1 MKTEQE
7 LKREAGGQPRN
18 GDYLLAA
25 ELSAE
30 QNMNM
35 LDGIPNNEKPRVNQ
49 NYVILESEIV
59 GQKEFVLAQNPN
71 APQPYVTWER
81 NMQEDERRGE
91 ENFYWGKYFCD
102 PEAAEKNFHDRA
114 DGEREFLR
122 DLRPSLLKNLRQNQE
137 EITRPAAPARGGDRP
152 ERGGCCARQLGGR
165 VEISLISP
173 AICSSAYQ

>member
-7 LKREAGGQPRN
+7 LKREAGLQPEN
-18 GDYLLAA
+18 GEYLRAA

-35 LDGIPNNEKPRVNQ
+35 IDGTPNNEKPRVNQ

-59 GQKEFVLAQNPN
+59 GHKEFVLAENPN

-102 PEAAEKNFHDRA
+102 PEAAEKNFHDRVDA
-114 DGEREFLR
+114 EREYLR
-122 DLRPSLLKNLRQNQE
+122 EYRPSLLRSLRKNQK
-137 EITRPAAPARGGDRP
+137 EIARPVAPA
-152 ERGGCCARQLGGR
+152 GGR
-165 VEISLISP
+165 EKGGAAL
-173 AICSSAYQ
+173 

>member
-1 MKTEQE
+1 MTTGNERQVQGMKTEQE
-7 LKREAGGQPRN
+7 LKREAGLQPEN
-18 GDYLLAA
+18 GEYLRAA

-35 LDGIPNNEKPRVNQ
+35 IDGTPNNEKPRVNQ

-102 PEAAEKNFHDRA
+102 PEAAERNFHDRA

-137 EITRPAAPARGGDRP
+137 EIAHPAASARGREKG
-152 ERGGCCARQLGGR
+152 EAAL
-165 VEISLISP
+165 
-173 AICSSAYQ
+173 